1 VNISVRSPN
10 QKIEN
15 LILSPLHRCYVFP
28 MTPRPSRA
36 SAFALLF
43 LVPLISGIIFFAS
56 ALTASSAYQESPMV
70 YYQRLINKTVL
81 YPSSLPAFT
90 PSLLDNLPAAPGE
103 AIARLQTEF
112 SEHNL
117 KLVDDLDPA
126 FVLLVPAD
134 MDLATQFAALK
145 PSDPHLSAPGSSDL
159 IPPGVMDCRAADLKD
174 ALTLYSELA
183 NRTVLASDN
192 LPPLG
197 ISFRSQTALTKAQ
210 ANYMMKRVLLLNGVA
225 VVNDGPHLV
234 QVLLLSEL
242 NRLRTNA
249 PIPSASDPIVPQD
262 QVPVFK
268 RALQRSSLPHIPNQ
282 PVVVVSDPGP
292 SLFDYYCTLSGLQP
306 DSSAAPASRISFK
319 IQTPLTKPELLYAI
333 EKTFELNGFALVTN
347 GNKILLQPK
356 PKK

>member
-1 VNISVRSPN
+1 
-10 QKIEN
+10 
-15 LILSPLHRCYVFP
+15 
-28 MTPRPSRA
+28 
-36 SAFALLF
+36 LLF
-43 LVPLISGIIFFAS
+43 LLPLISGIIFAS
-56 ALTASSAYQESPMV
+56 ALAASSADCENPIDC
-70 YYQRLINKTVL
+70 YQRLVNKTVL
-81 YPSSLPAFT
+81 YPSSIPAFT
-90 PSLLDNLPAAPGE
+90 PSLVDNLPAAPGE

-159 IPPGVMDCRAADLKD
+159 IPAGVCDFRGADLKD
-174 ALTLYSELA
+174 ALTLYAELA
-183 NRTVLASDN
+183 NRTLIASDN
-192 LPPLG
+192 LPLLG
-197 ISFRSQTALTKAQ
+197 IFFRNQTALTKAQ
-210 ANYMMKRVLLLNGVA
+210 EDYMMKRVLLLNGVA
-225 VVNDGPHLV
+225 VIDDGPHLA
-234 QVLLLSEL
+234 QILLFSEL

-249 PIPSASDPIVPQD
+249 PIPSASDPVVPKNE
-262 QVPVFK
+262 VPVFK

-306 DSSAAPASRISFK
+306 DSSAAPAPRISFK
-319 IQTPLTKPELLYAI
+319 IQNPLTKPELLYAI
-333 EKTFELNGFALVTN
+333 EKAFELNGLTLATN